1 VGDEDF
7 ERADDLRQ
15 RDALVRLPVLCSLCI
30 VNKDEEI
37 LVLALEVDLDLVCF
51 AASHDCFCLYGRVL
65 EGNRRVEFVWSC
77 EDRGI
82 DCCMI

>member
-15 RDALVRLPVLCSLCI
+15 RDALVRLPVLGSLCI

-37 LVLALEVDLDLVCF
+37 LIRALVVDLDLVCF
-51 AASHDCFCLYGRVL
+51 AASHGCFCLYGRVL
-65 EGNRRVEFVWSC
+65 EGKQRVEVVWSC
-77 EDRGI
+77 EDRGLI
-82 DCCMI
+82 VV